1 MTGAIL
7 DVSLPVGLFVDTCG
21 PVLCENAAQSDA
33 SPEPVWRFVGMS
45 MQARRSAAGR
55 SATIFWCFLVGMSRV
70 DGTLW
75 MKMHFK

>member
-55 SATIFWCFLVGMSRV
+55 SATIFLVLFGGDV
-70 DGTLW
+70 KG
-75 MKMHFK
+75 